1 MAVYFHRCL
10 LQFYEEIIN
19 AIPSTLYCVMTT
31 RFIIESR
38 QLYFVHYG
46 VDLLVLEKVQVLA
59 KSFDI
64 YSNANIHTVM
74 LLPMMLDSATDATAP
89 FFGIAII

>member
-1 MAVYFHRCL
+1 MKEVFRDQIHPPTS
-10 LQFYEEIIN
+10 LQG
-19 AIPSTLYCVMTT
+19 
-31 RFIIESR
+31 
-38 QLYFVHYG
+38 YG
-46 VDLLVLEKVQVLA
+46 VHFLFLEKVLVLA

-89 FFGIAII
+89 FFGIAIN